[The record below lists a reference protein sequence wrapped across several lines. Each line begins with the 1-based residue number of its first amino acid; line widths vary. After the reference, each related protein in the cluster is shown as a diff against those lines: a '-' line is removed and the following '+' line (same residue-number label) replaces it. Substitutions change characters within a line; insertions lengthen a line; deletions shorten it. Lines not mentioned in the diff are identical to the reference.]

1 MKKYIQP
8 EIEIDT
14 LEAKDIIL
22 VSIFDLVVGNKGDVS
37 QSTTQEDVDGDGAAD
52 DNVGNVNIGVGVFG
66 GGN

>member
-37 QSTTQEDVDGDGAAD
+37 QSTTKEDVNEDGVD
-52 DNVGNVNIGVGVFG
+52 DNVGNVNVGVGVFG